1 VKTQAKPD
9 KHASSLSPHLLPSS
23 CSPSDR
29 GRAKG
34 GKGWRRE
41 IVWREIIIL
50 LLKQI
55 FLLIFKI
62 FVFVEI
68 VFLLFVFQEKLVL
81 QIKFILILLKVI

>member
-1 VKTQAKPD
+1 VKTN
-9 KHASSLSPHLLPSS
+9 KHASSLSPNLP
-23 CSPSDR
+23 PSFRFQSGR

-34 GKGWRRE
+34 GTWWRRE